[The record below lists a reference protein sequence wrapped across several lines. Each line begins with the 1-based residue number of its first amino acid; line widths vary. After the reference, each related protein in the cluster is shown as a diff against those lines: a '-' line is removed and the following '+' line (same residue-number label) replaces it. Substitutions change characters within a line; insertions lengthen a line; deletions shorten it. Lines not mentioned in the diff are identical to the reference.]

1 MLGKIKTKQD
11 KSGEMIAYSEAAVL
25 NNAAVV
31 EYCKIS
37 MAALSGGTA
46 GLLGLTG
53 IYGFGFY
60 LFAVF
65 GLWGMLLMKAGGQWK
80 KYFIS
85 RRHLLTSGFWGGLFI
100 FIWDGTRLLRMAATG
115 DSQQL

>member
-1 MLGKIKTKQD
+1 MSKTNLCPSKIHNKILIIAKILNAIA
-11 KSGEMIAYSEAAVL
+11 ELIAYSEAAVV

-53 IYGFGFY
+53 LYGFGFY
-60 LFAVF
+60 IFAVF
-65 GLWGMLLMKAGGQWK
+65 GLWVR
-80 KYFIS
+80 FS
-85 RRHLLTSGFWGGLFI
+85 
-100 FIWDGTRLLRMAATG
+100 
-115 DSQQL
+115 

>member
-1 MLGKIKTKQD
+1 MLGKIKTKQE
-11 KSGEMIAYSEAAVL
+11 KSGEVIAYSEAAVV

-53 IYGFGFY
+53 LYGFGFY
-60 LFAVF
+60 IFAVF
-65 GLWGMLLMKAGGQWK
+65 GLWAMLLMKAGGQWK

-85 RRHLLTSGFWGGLFI
+85 RRHLLTSGFFGGLCTYVLFWT
-100 FIWDGTRLLRMAATG
+100 FLYGMVHVY
-115 DSQQL
+115 